1 MTASPETPPSPNP
14 LTAPRASAPA
24 ASPAAFS
31 PVLTLLGRG
40 LAAGGLG
47 GLAAGLFSLLLAEP
61 LMDKAIRA
69 EEARSQAHDHDA
81 GAAVQHHEELFS
93 RSTQHAGLV
102 VALVVAGLAIGVL
115 FAVAYALV
123 HRRDPRASPW
133 PRALAFCAAAFTAV
147 SLFPALRYPA
157 MPPGVGDAGTVGDRQ
172 AMWVAAVVISVLGM
186 FLVWQVYARLAPRPQ
201 PLRQLAAVGTAVA
214 VLVLLWALPDNPDPT
229 PVSPT
234 LLWDFRMLS
243 LASHVLLWIVF
254 AAVFGGLGL
263 RAVRARTDGTAG
275 TAGTAVPPARA

>member
-14 LTAPRASAPA
+14 LTAPRTSAPA
-24 ASPAAFS
+24 ASPAASS
-31 PVLTLLGRG
+31 PVLSLLGRG
-40 LAAGGLG
+40 LAAGSLG

-69 EEARSQAHDHDA
+69 EEARSQAHEQHDA

-102 VALVVAGLAIGVL
+102 IALVVAGLAIGML

-123 HRRDPRASPW
+123 HRRTPRADPW
-133 PRALAFCAAAFTAV
+133 PRALAFCAAAFCAI

-157 MPPGVGDAGTVGDRQ
+157 MPPGVGDSGTVGDRQ

-186 FLVWQVYARLAPRPQ
+186 FLVWQVYVRLAARSQ
-201 PLRQLAAVGTAVA
+201 PVRQLAAAGTAAA
-214 VLVLLWALPDNPDPT
+214 VLALLWALPDNPDPT

-243 LASHVLLWIVF
+243 LASHVLMWVVF
-254 AAVFGGLGL
+254 AAVFGGIGL
-263 RAVRARTDGTAG
+263 RALRPRTGA
-275 TAGTAVPPARA
+275 